1 MISEGRRAPDL
12 GMPTQA
18 GNNLLYNLT
27 RKAKSE
33 KDLECLFKLLMTRSS
48 NLDLDK
54 SDGT

>member
-33 KDLECLFKLLMTRSS
+33 KELL
-48 NLDLDK
+48 
-54 SDGT
+54 